1 MAADK
6 LWSATTLTL
15 KRRAISTMKLNGKT
29 FVWSPVISSLIYQL
43 NTDQVNWAAQANKF
57 LSLPTGLWSRPSN
70 VVYVAITASY
80 ELIKKSA
87 IIKNGEVAY
96 SEIQGTVTWRD
107 NGRTYFQV
115 FFYDSR
121 NYSSHNLLFMLYKFV
136 KDAQTYRLPVQSL

>member
-1 MAADK
+1 MAADN

-15 KRRAISTMKLNGKT
+15 NRRAISTMKLNGNT

-43 NTDQVNWAAQANKF
+43 NTGQVNWAAQANKF
-57 LSLPTGLWSRPSN
+57 LSLPTGLWFHPSN
-70 VVYVAITASY
+70 VAITTSY
-80 ELIKKSA
+80 ELSQKST

-121 NYSSHNLLFMLYKFV
+121 NYSSQNLQFMLYKFV
-136 KDAQTYRLPVQSL
+136 EDAQTYRLPVQSL